1 MAQEPIDVSGE
12 RTSAAVDRTLYLHAN
27 HGEAP
32 LGLQAWTAVAEIFR
46 TGVTGVT
53 DAFEHRLSAIHAALV
68 ADVLQRAERRLG
80 EMSQEELIPSAFTY
94 DRFP

>member
-1 MAQEPIDVSGE
+1 MTYGLIDVSSE
-12 RTSAAVDRTLYLHAN
+12 RTRAAVDRTLYLHAN
-27 HGEAP
+27 HGEVP
-32 LGLQAWTAVAEIFR
+32 LALQAWTAVAEIFR

-80 EMSQEELIPSAFTY
+80 EPSQEEL
-94 DRFP
+94 